1 MRTTGFAPVL
11 LLLLGPMVSA
21 DEPDAAPAAGSG
33 MDRLELDAAAIRG
46 NQELPRVMVILPWKD
61 PAMVELSGRP
71 VNSLVE
77 EVLAP
82 VDREVFQRQLRYFD
96 QLHATKEVAR
106 P

>member
-1 MRTTGFAPVL
+1 MKTTVFAPVL
-11 LLLLGPMVSA
+11 LLLLGSIASA
-21 DEPDAAPAAGSG
+21 GEQAAALPAGAG

-96 QLHATKEVAR
+96 QLHATREVAR

>member
-1 MRTTGFAPVL
+1 MNKRVFATGL
-11 LLLLGPMVSA
+11 LLLAGVA
-21 DEPDAAPAAGSG
+21 GAGEQEAVAPAGAG

-61 PAMVELSGRP
+61 PAMAELAGRP